1 MNVLSAFPHSR
12 CWHQCA
18 AGRKLTPA
26 RYGTS
31 IEPSLTGVTMSLTSA
46 VLGVVPNGTAA
57 DPLLSSTGTSFTS
70 TLSYAKDTASS
81 TLSYLNP
88 SPKDLVMAVPRL
100 LAYLGSFA
108 FVAIPESIDHFFH
121 LPDGGSV
128 IAEAT
133 ANKTQA
139 IASAAISSVTTM
151 ASASAG
157 GPAATEAAKAGLLG
171 HMSFQH
177 VRSFGGV
184 FSYLTSKWAL
194 GCITAVRT

>member
-1 MNVLSAFPHSR
+1 
-12 CWHQCA
+12 
-18 AGRKLTPA
+18 
-26 RYGTS
+26 
-31 IEPSLTGVTMSLTSA
+31 
-46 VLGVVPNGTAA
+46 
-57 DPLLSSTGTSFTS
+57 
-70 TLSYAKDTASS
+70 
-81 TLSYLNP
+81 
-88 SPKDLVMAVPRL
+88 MALPRL

-108 FVAIPESIDHFFH
+108 FVTIPESIDHFFH

-139 IASAAISSVTTM
+139 IASAAISRVTTM
-151 ASASAG
+151 APASAG
-157 GPAATEAAKAGLLG
+157 GPVATEAAKAGLLS

-194 GCITAVRT
+194 GCVTAVRT

>member
-1 MNVLSAFPHSR
+1 M
-12 CWHQCA
+12 
-18 AGRKLTPA
+18 
-26 RYGTS
+26 
-31 IEPSLTGVTMSLTSA
+31 TSA
-46 VLGVVPNGTAA
+46 VLGVVPNETATGS
-57 DPLLSSTGTSFTS
+57 LLSPTTTYFTS
-70 TLSYAKDTASS
+70 TLKGTASS

-100 LAYLGSFA
+100 FAYLGSFV

-139 IASAAISSVTTM
+139 VASAAISSATTM
-151 ASASAG
+151 APASTG
-157 GPAATEAAKAGLLG
+157 GPAPTEAAKAGLLSHIG
-171 HMSFQH
+171 LQH

-194 GCITAVRT
+194 GCVTAVRT